1 MGYRSDVKIRTT
13 KEGYEV
19 MKKFVEDYIKKN
31 VAEDAQGLDWNLLNH
46 AEITEAEDNVT
57 LDWYN
62 LKWYECCDGYEDVDA
77 IMKSLDELSN
87 KNIDYQYMRIGE
99 EIDDV
104 EEKCSI
110 NNNSFDSFYVSR
122 NFEG

>member
-1 MGYRSDVKIRTT
+1 
-13 KEGYEV
+13 

-62 LKWYECCDGYEDVDA
+62 LKWYECYDGYEDVDA

-104 EEKCSI
+104 EEKCNI
-110 NNNSFDSFYVSR
+110 NNNSFTCFYVSR
-122 NFEG
+122 NFEE